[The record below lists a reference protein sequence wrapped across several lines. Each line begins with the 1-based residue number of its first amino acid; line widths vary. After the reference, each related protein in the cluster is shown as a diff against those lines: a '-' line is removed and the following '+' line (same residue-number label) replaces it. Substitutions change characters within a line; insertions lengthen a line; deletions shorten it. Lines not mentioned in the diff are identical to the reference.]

1 MSSTAPTRR
10 CPFATI
16 RGSNSDFRSRGTES
30 RTGPDV
36 VVTVFPEEPFR
47 EFPVPFPAGSPF
59 T

>member
-16 RGSNSDFRSRGTES
+16 CGSNSDFRSRGTES

-36 VVTVFPEEPFR
+36 VVIVFP
-47 EFPVPFPAGSPF
+47 
-59 T
+59 